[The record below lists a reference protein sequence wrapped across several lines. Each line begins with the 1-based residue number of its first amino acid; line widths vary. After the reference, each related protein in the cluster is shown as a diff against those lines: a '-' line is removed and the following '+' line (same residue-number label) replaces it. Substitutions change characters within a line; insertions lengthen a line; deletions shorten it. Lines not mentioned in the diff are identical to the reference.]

1 MKLSQVLG
9 SLQGN
14 DGEKTAAV
22 ASPPSTPTHEKT
34 AAETQTRLK
43 AALAEVTAVTPPAEK
58 RASNTPVAEL
68 TKLATETANAEHES
82 LIKEA
87 HLYGAA
93 VADGF
98 MVRMSQYND
107 AAEKVASQQQP
118 AAVSPQLEKQAAELG
133 FATTMGQMEKLAGA
147 AYVKGYNETV
157 EQIYKVAH
165 TCFVDGY
172 KNAAEMIVA
181 SR

>member
-22 ASPPSTPTHEKT
+22 ASPSSTPTQEKT

-43 AALAEVTAVTPPAEK
+43 AALAEVTAVTPATEK
-58 RASNTPVAEL
+58 KASNTPVADL
-68 TKLATETANAEHES
+68 TKLAAETANAEHES
-82 LIKEA
+82 LVKEA

-98 MVRMSQYND
+98 MARLGQYND
-107 AAEKVASQQQP
+107 AAEKVASQQP
-118 AAVSPQLEKQAAELG
+118 AGVSPRLEKQAAELG

-165 TCFVDGY
+165 TCFVGGY